1 MSLND
6 QTTFINHPLL
16 RKNLLQFR
24 EYQKNISSFALNK
37 NTLVIL
43 PTALGKTIISLLV
56 TINTLY
62 NYRDK
67 RILILAPTRPLV
79 NQHWKS
85 FVSYINLPN
94 DQTAVVTGKI
104 PPYARTIVWNN
115 DAIRLVFST
124 PEVVRN
130 DIKEKRVSLENFF
143 LIVFDEAHRAVK
155 DY

>member
-16 RKNLLQFR
+16 RNNLLQFR

-56 TINTLY
+56 SINTLY

-79 NQHWKS
+79 NQHCKS
-85 FVSYINLPN
+85 FVSYIKLRNH
-94 DQTAVVTGKI
+94 QTAVVTGKI
-104 PPYARTIVWNN
+104 PPYERAIVWNN
-115 DAIRLVFST
+115 DEIRLVFST
-124 PEVVRN
+124 PEVVR
-130 DIKEKRVSLENFF
+130 IYIHSRSICTALFVSINSW
-143 LIVFDEAHRAVK
+143 INC
-155 DY
+155 